1 MGNTQLMN
9 DFMNLTVV
17 VPVLNGILER
27 FGGQG
32 ALTSAEQN
40 VLAYAVKNL
49 EERRQALE
57 ADLGIEPIGLEGS
70 TAGIPDSDEAGGVPF
85 P

>member
-1 MGNTQLMN
+1 MENPTQRMN

-17 VPVLNGILER
+17 VPILNGILER

-49 EERRQALE
+49 EDQRQALE

-70 TAGIPDSDEAGGVPF
+70 SSEIQEGDGVPF

>member
-1 MGNTQLMN
+1 MENTQRMN

-49 EERRQALE
+49 EDQRQDLE
-57 ADLGIEPIGLEGS
+57 AELGIEPIGLKEAD
-70 TAGIPDSDEAGGVPF
+70 AGIPEGDGGVPF